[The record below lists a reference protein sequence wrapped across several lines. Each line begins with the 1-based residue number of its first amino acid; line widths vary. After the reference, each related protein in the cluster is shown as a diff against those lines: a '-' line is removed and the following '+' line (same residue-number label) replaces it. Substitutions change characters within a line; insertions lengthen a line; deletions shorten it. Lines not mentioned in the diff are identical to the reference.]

1 MPTSVHDTDHEQA
14 ELERL
19 AAELGHHG
27 LRGELRTP
35 PGNLPYL
42 HVTTCQ
48 ATVLAKR
55 IYAQAGVYWYT
66 WAQKIAD
73 TCNPADAARAL
84 ACVLATA
91 GE

>member
-1 MPTSVHDTDHEQA
+1 MGDPYVWG
-14 ELERL
+14 
-19 AAELGHHG
+19 AAGPDEFDCSG
-27 LRGELRTP
+27 L
-35 PGNLPYL
+35 
-42 HVTTCQ
+42 VMW
-48 ATVLAKR
+48 A
-55 IYAQAGVYWYT
+55 YAQAGVYWYT